1 MKYNAL
7 FLIASFFCISTT
19 ALAST
24 RTLPAQAVCVV
35 PVANAFNDYVGKKF
49 PTPQTQQVKDLYHQ
63 VLAANVKNQ
72 DFMRIHQLLLHEI
85 VTVLEQRGDEL
96 LIQCS
101 DHFCQNNAGE
111 KVFNT
116 YAVLAEEFLF
126 LDQVKDFQLLPNPY
140 EWYNGSSFK
149 TDTIFTLKAP
159 YTDPSSGVTFSL
171 GTRFVKQT
179 KRLDEVTV
187 FVLQG
192 KKMGTITIPTTYGII
207 NTPRTPA
214 EKEACIIEQFMNACT
229 GEKRIPTAFGGS
241 STTAL
246 FEKHEYKKTTL
257 SLPDGTTIEGYT
269 RTQESGI
276 QSGFTMPELNFTFD
290 RMCGAASFI
299 KNTTTWQRLGTPL
312 APDQALKNL
321 DYICAKSGYLGRVIS
336 VEDNLVADI
345 RSYSQH
351 HGIARLVKL
360 SENFKGI
367 ETYKDLVK
375 AFHTGQPLQLFND
388 DQTKIIVTFKPGD
401 WKIAVFNPDY
411 DEEKWTDF
419 SKLYR

>member
-1 MKYNAL
+1 MFKHIFSIL
-7 FLIASFFCISTT
+7 FFFTFTSATQPQ
-19 ALAST
+19 A
-24 RTLPAQAVCVV
+24 RTLPTKAVCVV
-35 PVANAFNDYVGKKF
+35 PVANAFNEYVGKKF
-49 PTPQTQQVKDLYHQ
+49 PTAQPKEISHLYHN
-63 VLAANVKNQ
+63 VLAANIK
-72 DFMRIHQLLLHEI
+72 DREFMRIHQFLLHEI
-85 VTVLEQRGDEL
+85 VTVLEQHGTEL
-96 LIQCS
+96 LVQCS
-101 DHFCQNNAGE
+101 DHFCQNNPDE

-159 YTDPSSGVTFSL
+159 YTDPGSGVIFSL

-192 KKMGTITIPTTYGII
+192 TKMGTKTIPLSYGVI
-207 NTPRTPA
+207 NSPRTFA
-214 EKEACIIEQFMNACT
+214 EKEACIVEQFMNACT

-241 STTAL
+241 SATA
-246 FEKHEYKKTTL
+246 FFKKHEYEKTTL
-257 SLPDGTTIEGYT
+257 SLPDGTTVEGYA

-290 RMCGAASFI
+290 RMCGAVNIF
-299 KNTTTWQRLGTPL
+299 KNTTTWTRLGTPL
-312 APDQALKNL
+312 APDQAIKNL

-336 VEDNLVADI
+336 VQDNLIADI
-345 RSYSQH
+345 RSYTQH

-367 ETYKDLVK
+367 ETYEDLVH
-375 AFHTGQPLQLFND
+375 AYHTNQPLQLWND
-388 DQTKIIVTFKPGD
+388 DQTKVIATFKSGD

-411 DEEKWTDF
+411 DEEKLTQF
-419 SKLYR
+419 ASLYH